1 MGDNTLFF
9 YGTLMS
15 PQILHRVIHGHATPE
30 PWQRAYLT
38 IQPAVLPNYR
48 RHRVRHAD
56 YPGIVAVAV
65 GSGGGSSGG
74 GIGVGEGEGVGKEGV
89 AAADSLPRDAGKAE
103 ADADA
108 SSASVLG
115 TLVTGLTEGDVYR
128 LDLFEGDEYTKVK
141 VRVKVMGK
149 GQGKGQGK
157 GRGKGA
163 NGVGDEKEEEEED
176 VRVGLEGL
184 ETTAATVPDGVEEE
198 VEALTYVW
206 TAGRERLEDAEW
218 DFEAFK
224 RDKMAWWVEA
234 DERDW

>member
-1 MGDNTLFF
+1 MGDHTLFF

-15 PQILHRVIHGHATPE
+15 PQILHRVIHGRATPE

-38 IQPAVLPNYR
+38 IRPAVLPNYR

-65 GSGGGSSGG
+65 GSGSGSGG
-74 GIGVGEGEGVGKEGV
+74 G
-89 AAADSLPRDAGKAE
+89 
-103 ADADA
+103 
-108 SSASVLG
+108 SASVLG

-128 LDLFEGDEYTKVK
+128 LDLFEGNEYTKVK
-141 VRVKVMGK
+141 VKVKVGVKGK
-149 GQGKGQGK
+149 GEGH
-157 GRGKGA
+157 GA
-163 NGVGDEKEEEEED
+163 NGVGDEEED

-184 ETTAATVPDGVEEE
+184 EGTATAPDGAEAEAEAEAE

>member
-15 PQILHRVIHGHATPE
+15 PQILHRVIHGRPDPE
-30 PWQRAYLT
+30 PWQKAYLT
-38 IQPAVLPNYR
+38 IQPAVLHHYR

-56 YPGIVAVAV
+56 YPGIVAVSV
-65 GSGGGSSGG
+65 PTTTPRVSSGTDPEEG
-74 GIGVGEGEGVGKEGV
+74 GEGAGSKEDL
-89 AAADSLPRDAGKAE
+89 AESLPRTGAKAAAAE
-103 ADADA
+103 AN
-108 SSASVLG
+108 SAAVRG

-128 LDLFEGDEYTKVK
+128 LDLFEGEEYTKVK
-141 VRVKVMGK
+141 VRVQVMGEGEVK
-149 GQGKGQGK
+149 GG
-157 GRGKGA
+157 
-163 NGVGDEKEEEEED
+163 EEEEG
-176 VRVGLEGL
+176 VRGGL
-184 ETTAATVPDGVEEE
+184 ETAASGPDGAETQKE

-206 TAGRERLEDAEW
+206 TAGRERLEEAEW

>member
-1 MGDNTLFF
+1 MGDHTLFF
-9 YGTLMS
+9 YGTLMA
-15 PQILHRVIHGHATPE
+15 PQILHRVIHGRPDPD
-30 PWQRAYLT
+30 PWQKAYLT
-38 IQPAVLPNYR
+38 IQPAILHHYR

-56 YPGIVAVAV
+56 YPGIVAVPTPV
-65 GSGGGSSGG
+65 PGSSP
-74 GIGVGEGEGVGKEGV
+74 GEASGEDAVSKEDL
-89 AAADSLPRDAGKAE
+89 AADSLPRHAVQAE
-103 ADADA
+103 AAEA

-141 VRVKVMGK
+141 VRVQVMREGE
-149 GQGKGQGK
+149 G
-157 GRGKGA
+157 
-163 NGVGDEKEEEEED
+163 GDEEG
-176 VRVGLEGL
+176 VRVGLE
-184 ETTAATVPDGVEEE
+184 TAAASAPDGTETEEE

-206 TAGRERLEDAEW
+206 TAGRERLEEAEW

>member
-1 MGDNTLFF
+1 MGDHTLFF

-15 PQILHRVIHGHATPE
+15 PQILHRVIHGRATPE

-38 IQPAVLPNYR
+38 IRPAVLPNYR

-56 YPGIVAVAV
+56 YPGIVA
-65 GSGGGSSGG
+65 GH
-74 GIGVGEGEGVGKEGV
+74 
-89 AAADSLPRDAGKAE
+89 
-103 ADADA
+103 A

-141 VRVKVMGK
+141 VKVKG
-149 GQGKGQGK
+149 
-157 GRGKGA
+157 
-163 NGVGDEKEEEEED
+163 
-176 VRVGLEGL
+176 
-184 ETTAATVPDGVEEE
+184 TATAPDGAEAEAEAEAE

>member
-15 PQILHRVIHGHATPE
+15 PQILHRVIHGRPDPD
-30 PWQRAYLT
+30 PWQKAYLT
-38 IQPAVLPNYR
+38 IQPAVLHHYR

-56 YPGIVAVAV
+56 YPGIVAVPTSTTTTTTTPRV
-65 GSGGGSSGG
+65 SSGTDPEEG
-74 GIGVGEGEGVGKEGV
+74 GEGAGSKGDG
-89 AAADSLPRDAGKAE
+89 AAESLPRTGAKAAAAAAAAE
-103 ADADA
+103 A
-108 SSASVLG
+108 SSATVRG

-128 LDLFEGDEYTKVK
+128 LDLFEGEEYTKVK
-141 VRVKVMGK
+141 VRVQVMG
-149 GQGKGQGK
+149 
-157 GRGKGA
+157 
-163 NGVGDEKEEEEED
+163 EEEEG
-176 VRVGLEGL
+176 VRGGL
-184 ETTAATVPDGVEEE
+184 ETAASGPDGAETPKE

-206 TAGRERLEDAEW
+206 TAGRERLEAAEW